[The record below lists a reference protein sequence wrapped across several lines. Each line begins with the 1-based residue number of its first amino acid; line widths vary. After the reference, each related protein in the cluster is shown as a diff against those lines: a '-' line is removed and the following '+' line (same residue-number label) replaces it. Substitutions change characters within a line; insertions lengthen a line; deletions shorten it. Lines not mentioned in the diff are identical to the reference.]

1 MNNTLAVGTLACALA
16 ACRGQLLELGSGEGG
31 AGASQLTSGVTGA
44 TRIEDL
50 TNDQANQLCSWL
62 IQISPIPPGE
72 GNTSLFPGYVGGSG
86 FGCSP
91 GADAG
96 YLLVT
101 WLDQSDCVANLRH
114 SPCSSSVSSLEQCV
128 GYFDTHYTNVDCGP
142 GGDARL
148 ACSEYE
154 SDPSCNQTVLQ
165 ASLLGCAEQLP
176 VVVGATC
183 EPADAGVD

>member
-1 MNNTLAVGTLACALA
+1 
-16 ACRGQLLELGSGEGG
+16 
-31 AGASQLTSGVTGA
+31 
-44 TRIEDL
+44 
-50 TNDQANQLCSWL
+50 
-62 IQISPIPPGE
+62 
-72 GNTSLFPGYVGGSG
+72 
-86 FGCSP
+86 
-91 GADAG
+91 
-96 YLLVT
+96 
-101 WLDQSDCVANLRH
+101 
-114 SPCSSSVSSLEQCV
+114 VSSLEQCV